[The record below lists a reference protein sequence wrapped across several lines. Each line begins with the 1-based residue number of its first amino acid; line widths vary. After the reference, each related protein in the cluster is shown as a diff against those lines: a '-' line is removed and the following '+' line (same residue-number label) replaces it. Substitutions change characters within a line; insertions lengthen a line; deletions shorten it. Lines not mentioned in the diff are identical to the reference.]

1 MFRDFHAFIFSAC
14 NNLEAEKISY
24 HYTAL
29 SLSLYISLYHITVV
43 ISKIF
48 SFTSALNTLHD
59 KMQIHFT
66 KHRLKITT
74 VRLTRAVRP
83 LWRIRWL
90 PDTILICTVV
100 VFIWSF
106 WKAVALCTAQGA
118 INAFFIWCACKIS
131 ICGLKRN
138 FTGRTY
144 EQ

>member
-1 MFRDFHAFIFSAC
+1 MFADKLLIRLVCFAIFVVLSRIQIDYFCILEIFRSNNTFRDFHAFIFNAC

-29 SLSLYISLYHITVV
+29 SLSLYISLYHITIV

-48 SFTSALNTLHD
+48 SLTSALNTLLD

-100 VFIWSF
+100 VFI
-106 WKAVALCTAQGA
+106 
-118 INAFFIWCACKIS
+118 
-131 ICGLKRN
+131 
-138 FTGRTY
+138 
-144 EQ
+144 